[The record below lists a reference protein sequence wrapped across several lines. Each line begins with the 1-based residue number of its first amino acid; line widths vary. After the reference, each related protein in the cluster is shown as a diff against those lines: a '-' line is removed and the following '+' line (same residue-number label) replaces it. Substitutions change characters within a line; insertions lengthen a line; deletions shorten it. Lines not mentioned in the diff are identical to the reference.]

1 MTCPRQT
8 TSSPFTFNR
17 VGITNLIILSNFVK
31 NFSMLEEV
39 VKKSFPFFE
48 SQLRT
53 AISSEGSFAEFSAEQ
68 ELIREDQYIRS
79 FPIVLSGLI
88 KVCRTDESGNELLL
102 YYLRPGEV
110 CTVSLT
116 CCMDRTRSRVKATA
130 VEKSE
135 AILVPV
141 ELLDSWMTRYQ
152 TWKEYVMRSI
162 QMRFDEL
169 LNALDSIAFL
179 KMDER
184 LEKFFRDRYKST
196 NSTIFEGSHQ
206 DVAMAL
212 NTSRE
217 VISRLLKQMERKGLI
232 KLFRGRIDYSP
243 LCDNMT

>member
-1 MTCPRQT
+1 
-8 TSSPFTFNR
+8 
-17 VGITNLIILSNFVK
+17 
-31 NFSMLEEV
+31 MLEEV
-39 VKKSFPFFE
+39 VKRKFPFFE
-48 SQLRT
+48 SGLRT
-53 AISSEGSFAEFSAEQ
+53 AISSEGVFSEFPAGQ

-79 FPIVLSGLI
+79 FPIVISGLI

-116 CCMDRTRSRVKATA
+116 CCMDRTRSRVKAIA
-130 VEKSE
+130 EENSE
-135 AILVPV
+135 AIVIPV
-141 ELLDSWMTRYQ
+141 ELLDSWMTLYQ

-169 LNALDSIAFL
+169 LIALDSIAFL

-184 LEKFFRDRYKST
+184 LEKFFTDRFKTTRST
-196 NSTIFEGSHQ
+196 LFEGSHQ
-206 DVAMAL
+206 NVAMAL

-232 KLFRGRIDYSP
+232 KLSRGKIDYSP
-243 LCDNMT
+243 LCD